1 MDLPNQTHGDKTMS
15 ALSIIENKALTA
27 AEAFATPDSLTA
39 LINGIRA
46 EVETEAPDLSTAASR
61 QRIASLAYKVARSKT
76 ALDELGKQLVSEW
89 KTKSAAVDK
98 ERKRVR
104 DELDAL
110 RDQVRKPLT
119 DWEAEQERTAA
130 EAARIEAERIAA
142 EKAEAERIEA
152 ERQDVIRKQLEEI
165 AARESAVKAEEERI
179 AREAAAKIAAE
190 RAEAER
196 IEREARIAAEAA
208 EKAKRDAELEIIRAN
223 QRAEQAKRDAEL
235 AVQRER
241 ERAESAAK
249 AKAEAD
255 AKAKADAERKAAV
268 APDKEKIT
276 AYAAAVRA
284 AIENTPDLATDA
296 RQWMAVAVS
305 KLLAIVDRIDEK
317 AGEM

>member
-1 MDLPNQTHGDKTMS
+1 MS
-15 ALSIIENKALTA
+15 TLAIIENKALTA

-89 KTKSAAVDK
+89 KTKSASVDK

-110 RDQVRKPLT
+110 RDEVRKPLT
-119 DWEAEQERTAA
+119 DWEAEQERIAA
-130 EAARIEAERIAA
+130 EAVRIEAERIAA

-152 ERQDVIRKQLEEI
+152 ERQEAIRKQLEEI
-165 AARESAVKAEEERI
+165 AAREAAVKAEEERI
-179 AREAAAKIAAE
+179 IRETSAKIAAE
-190 RAEAER
+190 KAAAER

-241 ERAESAAK
+241 ERAEAVAK
-249 AKAEAD
+249 AKSEAD
-255 AKAKADAERKAAV
+255 AKAKAEAERKAAA
-268 APDKEKIT
+268 APDKEKIG
-276 AYAAAVRA
+276 AYSAAVRT
-284 AIENTPDLATDA
+284 AIENAPDLATDA
-296 RQWMAVAVS
+296 RQWMGVAVS

>member
-1 MDLPNQTHGDKTMS
+1 MS
-15 ALSIIENKALTA
+15 TLAIIENKALTA

-76 ALDELGKQLVSEW
+76 ALDDLGKQLVAEW

-119 DWEAEQERTAA
+119 DWEDEQERIAA

-142 EKAEAERIEA
+142 EKAEAERAEA
-152 ERQDVIRKQLEEI
+152 ERQEAIRKQLEEI
-165 AARESAVKAEEERI
+165 AAREAAVKAEEERI
-179 AREAAAKIAAE
+179 ARESAAKIAAE

-196 IEREARIAAEAA
+196 IEREARIAAEAEA
-208 EKAKRDAELEIIRAN
+208 KAKRDAELEVLQAN
-223 QRAEQAKRDAEL
+223 QRAEQARRDAES

-241 ERAESAAK
+241 ERAEVAAK

-255 AKAKADAERKAAV
+255 AKAKADAERKAAA

-284 AIENTPDLATDA
+284 AIENAPDLATDA
-296 RQWMAVAVS
+296 RQWMDVAVS

>member
-1 MDLPNQTHGDKTMS
+1 MS
-15 ALSIIENKALTA
+15 TLAIIENKAITA
-27 AEAFATPDSLTA
+27 AEVFATPDSLTS
-39 LINGIRA
+39 LIQGIRA

-119 DWEAEQERTAA
+119 DWEDEQERIAA

-142 EKAEAERIEA
+142 EKAEAERAEA
-152 ERQDVIRKQLEEI
+152 ERQEAIRKQLEEI
-165 AARESAVKAEEERI
+165 AAREAAVKAEEERI

-223 QRAEQAKRDAEL
+223 QRAEQAKRDAES

-241 ERAESAAK
+241 ERAESEAK
-249 AKAEAD
+249 AKAEA
-255 AKAKADAERKAAV
+255 AEKAKRDAERKAAA

-276 AYAAAVRA
+276 AYAVMVRT
-284 AIENTPDLATDA
+284 AIENAPDLATDA
-296 RQWMAVAVS
+296 SQWMDVAVS
-305 KLLAIVDRIDEK
+305 KLLAIIDRIDEK

>member
-1 MDLPNQTHGDKTMS
+1 MS
-15 ALSIIENKALTA
+15 TLAIIENKVITA

-76 ALDELGKQLVSEW
+76 ALDDLGKQLVSEW

-130 EAARIEAERIAA
+130 EAARIEAERIEA

-165 AARESAVKAEEERI
+165 AAREAAVKAEEERI

-241 ERAESAAK
+241 ERAEAAAK